1 MNEYLANLAF
11 QGGSQDMLDAA
22 RYYETVPGQEDK
34 AVILYHKS
42 GHTTKAV
49 DLAFRANKYAELA
62 LITDGLTDKT
72 DPKLVRKVADF
83 FMENEQFDKA
93 VDLLAVTKKV
103 DQALELLV
111 KYNVP
116 ITESLAE
123 KLTPTR
129 RNTYFASPIY
139 E

>member
-72 DPKLVRKVADF
+72 DPKLIRRVADF

-103 DQALELLV
+103 SE
-111 KYNVP
+111 
-116 ITESLAE
+116 E
-123 KLTPTR
+123 KKE
-129 RNTYFASPIY
+129 N
-139 E
+139 